1 MMELLAPAGSMEAVT
16 AAVQNGADAV
26 YFGYGD
32 FNARRGAR
40 NFTREEAAAA
50 VSYCHLRGCK
60 VNLTLNTL
68 LTDREL
74 PAAAEVAA
82 HASGIG
88 VDAVIVQ
95 DLGAARM
102 LRQSVPDLP
111 IHGSTQMTVHSLDGV
126 KLCADLGMTRVV
138 LGRELSRDQIAYI
151 CQNAPIEIEVFGH
164 GALCMCWSG
173 QCFFS
178 SVIGGRSGNRG
189 MCAQPCRLNYGWNGR
204 ADEYP
209 LSLKDLSLAGHL
221 KALEHMGVACLK
233 LEGRMKRPEY
243 VAIVTGIYARALRE
257 DREPT
262 PEEIDTLKQAFS
274 RQGFTDGYYMGE
286 KGPDM
291 FGTRQEEK
299 EPRELYAQAR
309 STYENGVENR
319 KEPVRMY
326 ALIQR
331 GQPAQA
337 AAEDREGR
345 VVQVEGPVPEEAK
358 NVPLTREKVE
368 GQLARTGG
376 TPFQCEKATAR
387 VEEGLSLP
395 LSALND
401 LRRRVLEE
409 LGRERQKPPRRR
421 KERYQPGVRY
431 ENQKEGP
438 VFTVSLR
445 AASQLS
451 AELLKCRPAL
461 LYLPAAEGVSHP
473 DAVRRCQQA
482 GVPVAVVLPRIC
494 TDRELPQAEKDLAA
508 LRELGVTEALAGTWG
523 MVRRAQQL
531 GFSVRGDY
539 GLGVYNSQTMKELK
553 RLGLV
558 GATVS
563 FEMKFPQIRDIS
575 KTVPTEFIAYGRL
588 PLMITENCI
597 IYNHCGRHTCNNVNL
612 LTDRKGERFPVVKAW
627 GCRNEILNSKKL
639 FLADKQ
645 KDWQRLG
652 LWGARLMFTTEN
664 ALECAQVL
672 ERYMNQ
678 GKYQPN
684 DFTRGLYYRD
694 VE

>member
-1 MMELLAPAGSMEAVT
+1 MLELLAPAGSMEAVT

-32 FNARRGAR
+32 FNARRSAR

-50 VSYCHLRGCK
+50 VAYCHLRGCK

-74 PAAAEVAA
+74 PKAAEIAA
-82 HASGIG
+82 HASDIG

-126 KLCADLGMTRVV
+126 KLCADLGMARVV
-138 LGRELSRDQIAYI
+138 LGRELSRDQIASI
-151 CQNAPIEIEVFGH
+151 CRNSPIEIEVFGH
-164 GALCMCWSG
+164 GALCVCWSG

-189 MCAQPCRLNYGWNGR
+189 MCAQPCRLNYSWNGR
-204 ADEYP
+204 ANEYP

-221 KALEHMGVACLK
+221 KELRDMGVACLK

-243 VAIVTGIYARALRE
+243 VAIVTGIYAKALKE
-257 DREPT
+257 GREPT
-262 PEEIDTLKQAFS
+262 AEELETLKQTFS
-274 RQGFTDGYYMGE
+274 RQGFTDGYYVDR
-286 KGPDM
+286 KGPEM

-309 STYENGVENR
+309 ATYENGENR
-319 KEPVRMY
+319 KEPIRVY
-326 ALIQR
+326 ALIQP

-337 AAEDREGR
+337 AAEDREGH
-345 VVQVEGPVPEEAK
+345 VVRVEGPVPEEAR

-368 GQLARTGG
+368 GQLQRAGG
-376 TPFQCEKATAR
+376 TPFLCEKATAK
-387 VEEGLSLP
+387 VGENLSLP
-395 LSALND
+395 LSTLND
-401 LRRRVLEE
+401 LRRRCLEE
-409 LGRERQKPPRRR
+409 LSRQRRIPPRRR
-421 KERYQPGVRY
+421 KEPFQPGVRY
-431 ENQKEGP
+431 ENQPEPP
-438 VFTVSLR
+438 VLTVSVR
-445 AASQLS
+445 AAGQLS
-451 AELLKCRPAL
+451 AELLKLKPAL
-461 LYLPAAEGVSHP
+461 VYLPAEEGAAHP
-473 DAVRRCQQA
+473 DAVERCQKA
-482 GVPVAVVLPRIC
+482 GVPVAAVLPRIC
-494 TDRELPQAEKDLAA
+494 TDRELPRLERDLVA
-508 LRELGVTEALAGTWG
+508 LRELGVDEALAGAWG
-523 MVRRAQQL
+523 VVRRAWRM
-531 GFSVRGDY
+531 GFQVRGDY

-553 RLGLV
+553 RLGLI

-563 FEMKFPQIRDIS
+563 FELKFPQIRDLS
-575 KTVPTEFIAYGRL
+575 KTLPTELIAYGRL
-588 PLMITENCI
+588 PLMITENCVI
-597 IYNHCGRHTCNNVNL
+597 HNHFGRHTCDNVNL
-612 LTDRKGERFPVVKAW
+612 LTDRKGERFPVVKTW

-639 FLADKQ
+639 FLADKRG
-645 KDWQRLG
+645 DWRKLG
-652 LWGARLMFTTEN
+652 LWGVRLVFTTEN
-664 ALECAQVL
+664 AVECVQVL
-672 ERYMNQ
+672 ERYLGQ